1 MRFGAHVSIRGRIH
15 QAIDR
20 AQAIG
25 CECLQIFVGS
35 PRRWQVAL
43 YPADDLAAF
52 RAKRAAAGL
61 DPLVAHTSYLV
72 NLAAPGD
79 LHRRS
84 VEALIHTLQVIEVLE
99 GLGAVTHIGSRGEE
113 PFGRLVRRVAQ
124 AVRQAL
130 QRTSR
135 TWVLLEGS
143 AGRTLGGTFQELG
156 AFLDALDGDPRVG
169 VCLDTAHLFAV
180 GWDLRTREGVD
191 AMLAAFDETVGIE
204 RLRLLHLNDT
214 SVPCGSRVDRH
225 ENIGAGTIGLEG
237 FRVLVNHPRL
247 VHLAGIIE
255 TPGFGR
261 QGPDRRNLRILKS
274 LREAT

>member
-1 MRFGAHVSIRGRIH
+1 VRFGAHVSIRGRIH

-35 PRRWQVAL
+35 PRQWRTVS
-43 YPADDLAAF
+43 YPPDDLVAF

-61 DPLVAHTSYLV
+61 DPLVAHTPYLV
-72 NLAAPGD
+72 NLAAAGD
-79 LHRRS
+79 LYERS
-84 VEALIHTLQVIEVLE
+84 VGALVHTLQVIEALE

-113 PFGRLVRRVAQ
+113 PLARCIRRVAR

-130 QRTSR
+130 QRTQR

-143 AGRTLGGTFQELG
+143 AGRTLGGTFQELE
-156 AFLDALDGDPRVG
+156 AFLDALDGEGRVG
-169 VCLDTAHLFAV
+169 VCLDTAHLFAA
-180 GWDLRTREGVD
+180 GWDLRTKEGVD
-191 AMLAAFDETVGIE
+191 AMLAAFDATVGIE
-204 RLRLLHLNDT
+204 RLRVLHLNDT
-214 SVPCGSRVDRH
+214 PVPCGSRVDRH
-225 ENIGAGTIGLEG
+225 ENIGAGAIGLGG
-237 FRVLVNHPRL
+237 FRILVNHPRL
-247 VHLAGIIE
+247 EHLAGIIE

-261 QGPDRRNLRILKS
+261 HGPDRRNLRILKS